1 MASFTNAMSTGRPGR
16 CSISTIALRSTHRS
30 TRSFFELKDKVI
42 FERDFKGVSKDD
54 SRIRNRQVAIR
65 AGEVHESSARRQ
77 APGETDRHPLNG
89 SAGKKE
95 TRPKRLRNFFRIR
108 PNQRRRICAS
118 TTTASGNAFW
128 MITSRAAPREQ
139 TKMGFNWS
147 WPAMRNKLRLN
158 GWMSTDY
165 SYWITPRT
173 RRRSFA

>member
-118 TTTASGNAFW
+118 TTTASCNAFW
-128 MITSRAAPREQ
+128 MITSPVERQRLVI
-139 TKMGFNWS
+139 TLYSWS
-147 WPAMRNKLRLN
+147 RPDMAGKPEP
-158 GWMSTDY
+158 SD
-165 SYWITPRT
+165 
-173 RRRSFA
+173 